1 MNDIQPGALH
11 SPAGSTTALRS
22 QTGRRLI
29 TVGLLLLFAFTAS
42 AALQSLFGS
51 SAGFV
56 RRAEAAQETITG
68 EWVADFNRQRDGEV
82 QFTILRRTERGGN
95 HTSSDG
101 MALSE
106 FQGLSRE
113 QALGARSDVR
123 FRLVREA
130 GTFEFEGTFREGKGA
145 GQWTLTPNPGFIS
158 MMRGRGYD
166 NLSTDDLFSAALFD
180 INQKAI
186 EDLKA
191 AGFDRLSFKE
201 LVEARIFKVTSEFI
215 REMKAAG
222 FENLSL
228 KELVEA
234 RIFKID
240 SQFVKEVQAMGF
252 ERQPLKQLVE
262 LRIFKITPEFIRE
275 MREMGFENLSL
286 KQLVE
291 LRIFKVTPDFVNS
304 VKAEGFT
311 SISPQ
316 EAVELK
322 IHHVDADFIRR
333 VKARGF
339 TDVTLRQLVNLRI
352 HGIIN

>member
-1 MNDIQPGALH
+1 MNDIQKRALQ
-11 SPAGSTTALRS
+11 S
-22 QTGRRLI
+22 QTGRTTALPTTVGRRLI
-29 TVGLLLLFAFTAS
+29 FVGLLMLFVFTA
-42 AALQSLFGS
+42 AALLGS
-51 SAGFV
+51 SGRSAVFI
-56 RRAEAAQETITG
+56 RQAEAAQEAITG
-68 EWVADFNRQRDGEV
+68 EWVADFNRQSADEA
-82 QFTILRRTERGGN
+82 QFTILRRTARGGN
-95 HTSSDG
+95 HSSSDG
-101 MALSE
+101 FALNE
-106 FQGLSRE
+106 FQGLTRE
-113 QALGARSDVR
+113 QVFTARSDVR

-130 GTFEFEGTFREGKGA
+130 GTFEFEGMFREGKGA

-158 MMRGRGYD
+158 MMRARGYD
-166 NLSTDDLFSAALFD
+166 NLSADDLFSSALFD

-201 LVEARIFKVTSEFI
+201 LVEARIFKVTGEYI
-215 REMKAAG
+215 REMKSAG
-222 FENLSL
+222 FENLTL

-240 SQFVKEVQAMGF
+240 SQFVREVQAMGF

-291 LRIFKVTPDFVNS
+291 MRIFKITPEFVNG

-322 IHHVDADFIRR
+322 IHRVDADFIRR
-333 VKARGF
+333 VKAKGF
-339 TDVTLRQLVNLRI
+339 TDVTLKQLVNLRI